1 MAAPV
6 SAITARRPRA
16 LVVDDSQIARY
27 ILSGQLKKLG
37 FGVEVADSA
46 EAALRQLAGPVP
58 DVVFLDYLLPGIDG
72 LETVSRLRT
81 VTSSRNARKLSAPTI
96 YT

>member
-6 SAITARRPRA
+6 SEITARRPRA

-37 FGVEVADSA
+37 VGVEVADSA
-46 EAALRQLAGPVP
+46 EAALRQLVGPLP
-58 DVVFLDYLLPGIDG
+58 DVVFLARECPRKGSSSYLQKC
-72 LETVSRLRT
+72 
-81 VTSSRNARKLSAPTI
+81 TSGFLTQANSASLL
-96 YT
+96 